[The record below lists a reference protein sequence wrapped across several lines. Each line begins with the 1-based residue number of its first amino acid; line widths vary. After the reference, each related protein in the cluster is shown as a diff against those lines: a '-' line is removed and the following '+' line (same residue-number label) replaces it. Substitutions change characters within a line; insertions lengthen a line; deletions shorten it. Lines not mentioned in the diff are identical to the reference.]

1 MNIAAGRLEISWK
14 ELERSGDTAWRR
26 SGVSRALT
34 DTRSVAI
41 EGGVRPKQPASI
53 LESEMAIE
61 GSDKGTLQSGAKR
74 RSICKTRLWGEAL
87 GKHPGPKR
95 HVIRLLVRPGDW
107 ELGGRGR
114 GGY

>member
-1 MNIAAGRLEISWK
+1 MEVSGR

-26 SGVSRALT
+26 SGVSWALT
-34 DTRSVAI
+34 DTRSMVI

-95 HVIRLLVRPGDW
+95 HVIRLLVWPGDW
-107 ELGGRGR
+107 ELGVRGR